1 MKISKTLLE
10 SGVEYKN
17 ILINLMYKINRF
29 NF

>member
-10 SGVEYKN
+10 RGVEYKN